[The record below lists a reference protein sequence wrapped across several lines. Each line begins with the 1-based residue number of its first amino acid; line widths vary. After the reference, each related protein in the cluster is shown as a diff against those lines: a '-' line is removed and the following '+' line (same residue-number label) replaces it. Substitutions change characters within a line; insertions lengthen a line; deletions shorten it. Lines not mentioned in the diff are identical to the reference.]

1 MRVFPSAVYVL
12 CLLASLACTFLLYR
26 SYRRSG
32 AKLLL
37 WTALCFGCLAFNNLF
52 LTFDVLLFPDIQ
64 FLPLRHLSSLA
75 AVVVLLY
82 GFVWEAD

>member
-1 MRVFPSAVYVL
+1 MQVFPSAVYLL
-12 CLLASLACTFLLYR
+12 CLATSLLCTFLLYR

-37 WTALCFGCLAFNNLF
+37 WTALCFVGLALNNLF
-52 LTFDVLLFPDIQ
+52 LSIDVLLFPDVQ
-64 FLPLRHLSSLA
+64 LLPLRHLSSLA
-75 AVVVLLY
+75 AIVVLLY